1 MDQGIRPLPWF
12 VPNVPTAG
20 PLSPWQQNKNKGCWT
35 RYRRGSAC
43 VALSVLFPQNMTQIC
58 DLHAFSIKPVGQ
70 CGRSHGIWVHRE
82 RQGAS
87 CLILLVRPP
96 NASDPLVASAACG
109 PARPV
114 SPPSAA
120 ALSSDFSLPFP
131 GPPPRASSPGSLR
144 LSRELTWSCFS
155 CRFWRS
161 AATAACCLRSV
172 IHTRERAGW
181 GVAFQWFSLLLKCK
195 DEY

>member
-12 VPNVPTAG
+12 VPKVPTAG

-131 GPPPRASSPGSLR
+131 GPPPGPLLPVPSVCLGS
-144 LSRELTWSCFS
+144 
-155 CRFWRS
+155 WRGPVS
-161 AATAACCLRSV
+161 HVVSDAQQQLQLAVS
-172 IHTRERAGW
+172 
-181 GVAFQWFSLLLKCK
+181 
-195 DEY
+195 DP